1 MSGFAQ
7 IGPGLLVLL
16 GTFLIGLGTG
26 VFLRRGGV
34 RSARAEAER
43 LGRDLGTV
51 RTQLA
56 GAEDALRGARQALEE
71 QRAAVSKHFERTS
84 DLFRELTRQYTA
96 LYSHLAEGARD
107 LCPDQRIPLGV
118 GFSEP
123 LIEPAGPRAS
133 AGDEEGASRAQ
144 AEAQLAAV
152 RRAAERVSL
161 MLPRR
166 RRAAAPR
173 PRVPGRAAARARRRR
188 ERLRTRCRPRR
199 AASARSRA

>member
-43 LGRDLGTV
+43 LGRDLGAV

-56 GAEDALRGARQALEE
+56 GAEDALRGAHRELEE

-96 LYSHLAEGARD
+96 LYSHLAEGARE

-123 LIEPAGPRAS
+123 LIGAAGSPAAG
-133 AGDEEGASRAQ
+133 GDEEGASRAL
-144 AEAQLAAV
+144 AEAQLEAV
-152 RRAAERVSL
+152 KRAAERVADAG
-161 MLPRR
+161 PR
-166 RRAAAPR
+166 AEPR
-173 PRVPGRAAARARRRR
+173 PVA
-188 ERLRTRCRPRR
+188 
-199 AASARSRA
+199 